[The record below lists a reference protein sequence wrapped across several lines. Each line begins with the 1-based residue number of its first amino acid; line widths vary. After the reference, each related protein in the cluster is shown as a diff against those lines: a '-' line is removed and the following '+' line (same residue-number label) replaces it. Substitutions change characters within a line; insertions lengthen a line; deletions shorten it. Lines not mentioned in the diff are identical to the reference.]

1 MPSLQFRRQLWDV
14 QKRLSSLAGFLPF
27 QAGFLLFQAGVLP
40 FQEHLRDPGLHKG
53 LNHLLNLMAG
63 PARHK
68 GKATRHATKTSVLI
82 FIRQGHTTICACFLQ
97 LPSLFKV
104 LQGHST
110 W

>member
-14 QKRLSSLAGFLPF
+14 QKRLSSLA
-27 QAGFLLFQAGVLP
+27 
-40 FQEHLRDPGLHKG
+40 EHLGDPGLHKPLVKGLVKGLDKDLVKG

-68 GKATRHATKTSVLI
+68 GRATRHATKTSVLI
-82 FIRQGHTTICACFLQ
+82 FIRQCHTTICACFLQ
-97 LPSLFKV
+97 FPSLFKV
-104 LQGHST
+104 LQGHSM